1 MQSLSVKKN
10 EVASSTVSQ
19 FTYAVNHLG
28 QRTGVTTTG
37 SAFAN
42 VNRGWTWGYDAL
54 GQVTKA
60 VHADAPA
67 TLDRAYAYDNIGNR
81 TSSTDGSGGGA
92 TTVAYTPDRLNQ
104 YDTINPGAPAD
115 PVYDLD
121 GNLKDDAGINAM
133 GYGLKLEWDA
143 ENRPTAVRKA
153 DDTLLATYVYDHL
166 GRRIRK
172 TTTAAASQGA
182 SDIAY
187 LYEGWNVVAE
197 YAIASGPGVSL
208 AQAYTWGLDLSGSG
222 QGAGGVGG
230 LLCIHRG
237 PGTDGSGERTWTA
250 AFYPTY
256 DGNGNISEYL
266 EYQVD
271 IDPGTSGNQ
280 PGTVAVAHFEYD
292 PFGRIAASSGAVADF
307 TYRFSTKPQD
317 FETGLY
323 YYGYRFYDPVT
334 GRWPSRDP
342 IEEEGGVNLYGFV
355 ENRPLSSVDFL
366 GNQSITLDRTGAVV
380 WDANKDGICDK
391 CDYDKITKGKEFLLK
406 NARDHVVFMKDR
418 AAKLPDYIR
427 PAGSEGTKF
436 EESCGQ
442 LNVGYFRGMEIPDC
456 WVCYME
462 HRANYDPTR
471 PRKERWHDHWWIT
484 CVAFDDSGEV
494 ADEFIIDFWR
504 KGVNPGDSPM
514 SNRQK
519 WPVPA
524 TSEAENAVNNGW
536 PHKDSSG
543 RCPNFPATDLEGI
556 PTKEEQDGSGLPPN
570 LKDQGKTPKPEGN

>member
-19 FTYAVNHLG
+19 FTYTVNHLG

-60 VHADAPA
+60 VHAAAPA

-121 GNLKDDAGINAM
+121 GNLKEDAGINAM

-143 ENRPTAVRKA
+143 ENRVTAVRKA
-153 DDTLLATYVYDHL
+153 DNTLLVTYVYDYL

-172 TTTAAASQGA
+172 TTTAAAYQGA

-197 YAIASGPGVSL
+197 YAIASGPAVSL

-237 PGTDGSGERTWTA
+237 PGTDGSGNRTWA
-250 AFYPTY
+250 DAFYPTY
-256 DGNGNISEYL
+256 DGNGNVSEYL
-266 EYQVD
+266 DQDGDE
-271 IDPGTSGNQ
+271 
-280 PGTVAVAHFEYD
+280 VAHFEYD
-292 PFGRIAASSGAVADF
+292 PFGRIAASSGSVADF

-323 YYGYRFYDPVT
+323 YYGYRYYDPVT

-342 IEEEGGVNLYGFV
+342 IGERGGANLYGFLI
-355 ENRPLSSVDFL
+355 NDSLSHVDFL
-366 GNQSITLDRTGAVV
+366 GLELKKYIIGSARVLKYDDADADKELVDSVNKSSAHGWANGFWDSNWGSMADIASCDGCALKLSGELIGHIYLLPTFKHKMEATLTHERHHEKIEGDLWNLLADHLNPLDGMVFASPEKCGQVALAANFLSMIYYQKAYIEHTKFDISEYELKPQEKQQERQDLLDR
-380 WDANKDGICDK
+380 
-391 CDYDKITKGKEFLLK
+391 
-406 NARDHVVFMKDR
+406 
-418 AAKLPDYIR
+418 
-427 PAGSEGTKF
+427 F
-436 EESCGQ
+436 EEG
-442 LNVGYFRGMEIPDC
+442 LKVNLEILKESID
-456 WVCYME
+456 E
-462 HRANYDPTR
+462 I
-471 PRKERWHDHWWIT
+471 RK
-484 CVAFDDSGEV
+484 
-494 ADEFIIDFWR
+494 
-504 KGVNPGDSPM
+504 
-514 SNRQK
+514 
-519 WPVPA
+519 
-524 TSEAENAVNNGW
+524 
-536 PHKDSSG
+536 
-543 RCPNFPATDLEGI
+543 
-556 PTKEEQDGSGLPPN
+556 
-570 LKDQGKTPKPEGN
+570 